1 MVRSCATLQFGNCGL
16 SRVSQTEPNTMP
28 LWPGDIG
35 NKKNLNEN
43 LDDDLND
50 KARCKNSSQVL
61 NTETSFRYEVEEVRF
76 HLNSK

>member
-1 MVRSCATLQFGNCGL
+1 
-16 SRVSQTEPNTMP
+16 MP